1 MKKEKAT
8 DAKQNKILVAY
19 FSRPGNNYVNG
30 TIVNL
35 PIGNTEILAKM
46 IQEITKGDIFRI
58 NTVNP
63 YPLDYKE
70 TTEVAG
76 KELREKA
83 RPKLSSRVE
92 GMGLYNVILLG
103 YPNWWGT
110 IPTPV
115 ATFLSEYDFSR
126 KIIAPF
132 CTNEGSGLGR
142 SVIDIKELCPHSII
156 LQAIAIRGGNVGK
169 ARNEV
174 SQWLRELHI
183 T

>member
-8 DAKQNKILVAY
+8 NTKQNKILVAY

-58 NTVNP
+58 NRVNP
-63 YPLDYKE
+63 YPLDNEE

-83 RPKLSSRVE
+83 RPELSSRVE
-92 GMGLYNVILLG
+92 DMDLYNVILLG
-103 YPNWWGT
+103 YRARDYLRDNSYRVIT
-110 IPTPV
+110 I
-115 ATFLSEYDFSR
+115 
-126 KIIAPF
+126 
-132 CTNEGSGLGR
+132 
-142 SVIDIKELCPHSII
+142 
-156 LQAIAIRGGNVGK
+156 
-169 ARNEV
+169 
-174 SQWLRELHI
+174 
-183 T
+183 